1 MDPLFRLKQEAVEWR
16 EVEGEIVALDLQR
29 SEYLSINASGTVMWH
44 ALTGGATKE
53 ALVAK
58 LRERFE
64 VDEEQ
69 ASYDVTAFVADLEG
83 RNLLEAQE

>member
-1 MDPLFRLKQEAVEWR
+1 MDPLFRLKEEAVEWR

-29 SEYLSINASGTVMWH
+29 SEYLSINATGAVMWH
-44 ALTGGATKE
+44 ALTEGATKE

-58 LRERFE
+58 LCERFE

-69 ASYDVTAFVADLEG
+69 ASSDVAAFVADLEG